1 MAQVL
6 GGIVGAGIVY
16 ATYSHAIDIFEGGRG
31 VRTLETA
38 GLFGTLAVS
47 ATILHRDDISLRIL
61 IPQASYLTN
70 VSSFFSEFVGA
81 AILTMTVFAM
91 SDKKN
96 LAPPSGL
103 APLVLAFVLGGLA
116 TSLGGTG
123 NFPIRNYFCQDTE
136 WL

>member
-1 MAQVL
+1 M
-6 GGIVGAGIVY
+6 Y
-16 ATYSHAIDIFEGGRG
+16 ATYSHAIDIFEGGHG

-47 ATILHRDDISLRIL
+47 ATLLHQDDISSLIL

-116 TSLGGTG
+116 ASLGGTG
-123 NFPIRNYFCQDTE
+123 NFPIRNYF
-136 WL
+136 